1 MIKVTKGDG
10 VFLLIAVAS
19 AGLCYEIGGEEAIF
33 AALDRVQD
41 LFLTILPQLGAG
53 LLIGG
58 LIQQLVNR
66 DEVARTLG
74 QESGMR
80 GLSIAC
86 VAGML
91 TPGGPFTSF
100 PLVYALWVA
109 GADAGALIAYI
120 AAWSL
125 IGINRLI
132 IWELPFLG
140 LDFTLLRFA
149 ASLPLPIIAGLLA
162 RRLARAPALQMREAP
177 KA

>member
-1 MIKVTKGDG
+1 MIKVSKGDG

-19 AGLCYEIGGEEAIF
+19 AGLCYEFGGEDAVL
-33 AALDRVQD
+33 AALDRARD

-53 LLIGG
+53 LLLGG

-66 DEVARTLG
+66 DDVARTLG
-74 QESGMR
+74 RESGVR
-80 GLSIAC
+80 GLMIAC
-86 VAGML
+86 LAGML

-125 IGINRLI
+125 IGLNRLI
-132 IWELPFLG
+132 IWELPFMG
-140 LDFTLLRFA
+140 PEFTLLRFA
-149 ASLPLPIIAGLLA
+149 ASLPLPLIAGLLA